1 MHCAS
6 CAKTI
11 ESAVSRLIGVKSA
24 QVNFGAETL
33 LAEFDEA
40 KISVSELVKAVEG
53 VGYKILGGTSAG
65 KEVDGGKNFLS
76 FKVVGMDSP
85 HCAMIVEKAL
95 KTLPGVEKA
104 DLDFNNARAKIVFDP
119 KRTSEKEIEKVIDD
133 TGYEAIPE
141 TSEVQDILEKEKQE
155 REKESAD
162 LKRKVIIGAV
172 FSIAIFLGSFPEW
185 FPFVPKILTNYLALF
200 LLTTPVQFWV
210 GSRFYRGLVILF
222 KYRTADMN
230 TLIAIGTL
238 AAYFYSSAV
247 TFFPDFFERGG
258 IPPKVYFDTSAI

>member
-40 KISVSELVKAVEG
+40 KISVSELAKAVEG

-65 KEVDGGKNFLS
+65 KGIAGGKNFLS
-76 FKVVGMDSP
+76 FKVIGMDSP

-104 DLDFNNARAKIVFDP
+104 DLDFNNARAKIIFDP

-141 TSEVQDILEKEKQE
+141 TSEVEDVLEKEKKE
-155 REKESAD
+155 REKELSS
-162 LKRKVIIGAV
+162 LRKKVITGVI
-172 FSIAIFLGSFPEW
+172 FSLIIFLGSFPEW
-185 FPFVPKILTNYLALF
+185 FPFIPSILQNYFTLF

-210 GSRFYRGLVILF
+210 GSRFYRGLLILF
-222 KYRTADMN
+222 KCRTADMN

-238 AAYFYSSAV
+238 AAYLYSLTV
-247 TFFPDFFERGG
+247 T
-258 IPPKVYFDTSAI
+258 